1 MILTVSEQSLVQQ
14 RHPDL
19 VRLPT
24 RGLVGTWVF
33 YLCVDV
39 WIWIVS
45 KHWGLGKTKQKLM
58 HELCLGAV
66 ETDSVIRS
74 ISNG

>member
-1 MILTVSEQSLVQQ
+1 
-14 RHPDL
+14 
-19 VRLPT
+19 
-24 RGLVGTWVF
+24 VF

-74 ISNG
+74 ISNC